1 MEVIEVLRKVS
12 KQVYYN
18 VKNLAETENA
28 AGDFGRGE
36 GDISRNI
43 DIVAEKRF

>member
-18 VKNLAETENA
+18 VKNLAETEDA
-28 AGDFGRGE
+28 AGDFGRGAGKIFHE
-36 GDISRNI
+36 TLTS
-43 DIVAEKRF
+43 